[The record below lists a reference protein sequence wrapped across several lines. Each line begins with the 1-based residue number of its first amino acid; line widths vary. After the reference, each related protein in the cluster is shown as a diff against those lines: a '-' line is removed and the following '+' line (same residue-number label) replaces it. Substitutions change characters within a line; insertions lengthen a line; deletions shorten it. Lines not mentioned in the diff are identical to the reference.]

1 MEGLGAV
8 ERDEAEGASGLQEH
22 VGIHGAGH
30 ISPRIGS
37 RAMTDSFLDATRL
50 TPVGDGR
57 YQCRFTAPWYQGR
70 GAYGGVVGG
79 VMLRAME
86 HLLADPGRQ
95 VRTLHVH
102 FCAPATE
109 GEAEVRVRLER
120 VGKLVAYATARVENA
135 GGVVALASATFGAAR
150 AGAPEYRDVKR
161 PEVPPPHAVDPV
173 PEDVPMPTFC
183 QFFEYRVCVGSA
195 PYSGAEVAEVGG
207 WIRPRVPLVLDAPL
221 CVGLMDAYPP
231 SVLARVESVRPVA
244 SVDLTIDFLHALP
257 RPGTREDA
265 HYLRTGRS
273 RVAGGGFTDEHQEL
287 WTEDGVL
294 LAQCRQL
301 VAVLG

>member
-1 MEGLGAV
+1 MSA
-8 ERDEAEGASGLQEH
+8 
-22 VGIHGAGH
+22 
-30 ISPRIGS
+30 
-37 RAMTDSFLDATRL
+37 SFLDATRI

-79 VMLRAME
+79 VLLRGME
-86 HLLADPGRQ
+86 HLLADPTRP
-95 VRTLHVH
+95 VRTLHVQ
-102 FCAPATE
+102 FCAPAVE
-109 GEAEVRVRLER
+109 GEAEVRVTLER
-120 VGKLVAYATARVENA
+120 VGKLVAYATARVEGA
-135 GGVVALASATFGAAR
+135 GGVIALASATFGAAR
-150 AGAPEYRDVKR
+150 ARAPEYVDVKR
-161 PEVPPPHAVDPV
+161 PVVPPPHEVQPV

-183 QFFEYRVCVGSA
+183 QFFEYRYCMGAA

-207 WIRPRVPLVLDAPL
+207 WIRPRVPEVMDAAL

-231 SVLARVESVRPVA
+231 SVLSRVDGFRPAA
-244 SVDLTIDFLHALP
+244 SVDFTLDFFHALP
-257 RPGTREDA
+257 RPGTRAEA

-273 RVAGGGFTDEHQEL
+273 RVSAEGFADDHQEL

>member
-1 MEGLGAV
+1 MME
-8 ERDEAEGASGLQEH
+8 
-22 VGIHGAGH
+22 
-30 ISPRIGS
+30 
-37 RAMTDSFLDATRL
+37 SFVDATRI

-79 VMLRAME
+79 VLMRAME
-86 HLLADPGRQ
+86 HLLGDPARP

-102 FCAPATE
+102 FCAPAVE
-109 GEAEVRVRLER
+109 GEAQVVASLAR
-120 VGKLVAYATARVENA
+120 VGKLVAHATARVEGA

-150 AGAPEYRDVKR
+150 AGAPEYVDLKR
-161 PEVPPPHAVDPV
+161 PVVPPPGAVEPV
-173 PEDVPMPTFC
+173 PEGVPMPTFC
-183 QFFEYRVCVGSA
+183 QFFEYRFCVGAA
-195 PYSGAEVAEVGG
+195 PYSGAEVAELGG
-207 WIRPRVPLVLDAPL
+207 WIRPKVPAAMDAAL

-231 SVLARVESVRPVA
+231 SVLTRVEGMRSVA
-244 SVDLTIDFLHALP
+244 SVDYTLDFFHALP
-257 RPGTREDA
+257 RVGARDDA

-273 RVAGGGFTDEHQEL
+273 RVAAEGFSDEHQEL
-287 WTEDGVL
+287 WTEDGQL